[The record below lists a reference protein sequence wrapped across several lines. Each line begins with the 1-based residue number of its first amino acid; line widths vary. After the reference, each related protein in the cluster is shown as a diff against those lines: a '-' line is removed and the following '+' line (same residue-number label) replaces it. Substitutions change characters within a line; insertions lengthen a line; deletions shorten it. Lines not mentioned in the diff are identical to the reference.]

1 MQLSPARLAADALR
15 LLPRKRISR
24 ALGAIAATRAPQR
37 FVQRAIDTFV
47 RAYDVDM
54 EQAVVPSGGYRSFD
68 DFFTRALEP
77 GARPIDPDTKA
88 ITSPADGKIEDFGPV
103 DLASSVTVK
112 GKPYRVGDLL
122 GDVGLGAA
130 YQGGNYFIVYL
141 SPRDYHRVHT
151 PVAGQ
156 VSAARHVPGTL
167 FPVNSIG
174 TDFVPQVF
182 ARNERV
188 VTLQE
193 SPEHGQVVT
202 IMVGAIGVGHISMSF
217 DDIVTNKGRESGLK
231 QYGKRGAQLE
241 RGAEL
246 GVFHLGSTA
255 VVFLPPGE
263 ALEWCVKPGEM
274 VRMGQRVAVPR
285 RLR

>member
-24 ALGAIAATRAPQR
+24 ALGAIAATRAPQPV
-37 FVQRAIDTFV
+37 VQRAIDTFV

-54 EQAVVPSGGYRSFD
+54 AQAVVPSGGYRSFD

-77 GARPIDPDTKA
+77 GARPIDADPKA

-103 DLASSVTVK
+103 DLAASVTVK

-122 GDVGLGAA
+122 GDVGLGQA

-188 VTLQE
+188 CTVQE

-231 QYGKRGAQLE
+231 RYGKDGAQLS

-255 VVFLPPGE
+255 VVFLPPG
-263 ALEWCVKPGEM
+263 APLEWCVSPGEM

-285 RLR
+285 RPR

>member
-24 ALGAIAATRAPQR
+24 ALGAIAATRAPQPV
-37 FVQRAIDTFV
+37 VQRAIDTFV

-54 EQAVVPSGGYRSFD
+54 AQAVVPSGGYRSFD

-77 GARPIDPDTKA
+77 GARPIDSDPKA

-103 DLASSVTVK
+103 DLAASVTVK

-122 GDVGLGAA
+122 GDVGLGQA

-188 VTLQE
+188 CTVQE

-231 QYGKRGAQLE
+231 RYGKDGAQLA

-255 VVFLPPGE
+255 VVFLPPG
-263 ALEWCVKPGEM
+263 APLEWCVSPGEM

-285 RLR
+285 RPR

>member
-24 ALGAIAATRAPQR
+24 ALGAIAKTRAPQPL
-37 FVQRAIDTFV
+37 VSRAIDAFV
-47 RAYDVDM
+47 SAYDVDM
-54 EQAVVPSGGYRSFD
+54 AQAIVPSGGYRSFD

-77 GARPIDPDTKA
+77 GARPIDADPSV
-88 ITSPADGKIEDFGPV
+88 IISPADGKIEDFGAV
-103 DLASSVTVK
+103 DLAASVTVK

-122 GDVGLGAA
+122 GDVGLGDA

-151 PVAGQ
+151 PVAGR
-156 VSAARHVPGTL
+156 VTAARHVPGTL
-167 FPVNSIG
+167 YPVNRIG
-174 TDFVPQVF
+174 TDFVPRLF

-188 VTLQE
+188 VTLQD

-202 IMVGAIGVGHISMSF
+202 IMVGAIGVGHISMSY
-217 DDIVTNKGRESGLK
+217 DNIETNVGRESGLK
-231 QYGKRGAQLE
+231 RYGDSGVQLA

-255 VVFLPPGE
+255 VVFLPPG
-263 ALEWCVKPGEM
+263 APLDWRVSPGDM

-285 RLR
+285 RPR

>member
-24 ALGAIAATRAPQR
+24 ALGAIAATRAPQPL
-37 FVQRAIDTFV
+37 VQRAIDAFV

-54 EQAVVPSGGYRSFD
+54 AQAIVPSGGYRSFD

-77 GARPIDPDTKA
+77 GARPIDPDTSA
-88 ITSPADGKIEDFGPV
+88 ITSPADGKIEDFGAV
-103 DLASSVTVK
+103 DVAASITVK

-122 GDVGLGAA
+122 GDVGLGAS

-151 PVAGQ
+151 PVAGKL
-156 VSAARHVPGTL
+156 SASRHVPGTL
-167 FPVNSIG
+167 YPVNRIG

-188 VTLQE
+188 VSVLD
-193 SPEHGQVVT
+193 SPEHGKVVT
-202 IMVGAIGVGHISMSF
+202 IMVAAIGVGHISMSY
-217 DDIVTNKGRESGLK
+217 DDIRTNQGRDAGLK
-231 QYGKRGAQLE
+231 QYGANGVQLARGD
-241 RGAEL
+241 EL

-255 VVFLPPGE
+255 VVFLPPG
-263 ALEWCVKPGEM
+263 APLEWCVSPGEM

-285 RLR
+285 RQR